1 MTFSTIQTLSNNQ
14 GFPVAQTFDSLGN
27 DDISVAKKLA
37 DSYEAAG
44 LDPAAAY
51 DDPET
56 ALSELGLNGH
66 GF

>member
-1 MTFSTIQTLSNNQ
+1 MTFSTIQTLSN
-14 GFPVAQTFDSLGN
+14 PVVPTFDSLGN
-27 DDISVAKKLA
+27 DDVSVAKRLA
-37 DSYEAAG
+37 ETYQSAG